1 MSPRAPILL
10 TLACLFQ
17 LLQTAPVHSA
27 SIPPSLSL
35 AITNATFNGNP
46 AYCNNYEGWVGA
58 GIARGDCTEA
68 IAEFYRTNVEP
79 RGGQRFE
86 FLTRGVPRN
95 THLPYIVTP
104 RKHDYGICV
113 VVITMLDTF
122 HGTLPGGKPQ
132 LYTRAD
138 TATFDEVYVVAE
150 GLASEC
156 VKKHLVPEAGW
167 SFADRGL
174 KNIAKPRKID

>member
-1 MSPRAPILL
+1 MKKLARHPSREIRASPYNRARARDVAAFAPILALTVHTMLQVVCGHYPRVEQEWGITQLSMPEKLKPITMSPRAPILL

-104 RKHDYGICV
+104 RKHDYG
-113 VVITMLDTF
+113 
-122 HGTLPGGKPQ
+122 
-132 LYTRAD
+132 
-138 TATFDEVYVVAE
+138 E
-150 GLASEC
+150 
-156 VKKHLVPEAGW
+156 
-167 SFADRGL
+167 
-174 KNIAKPRKID
+174 